1 MSTIRDVAKR
11 AGVSTMT
18 VSRVINN
25 SGYISQD
32 ARERVERAISELDYM
47 PNALARSLRFKQTK
61 TIALMLADITNP
73 FFTTLARGVADMA
86 EEHGFSV
93 LFCNTDESKT
103 KELDYLTIFLQK
115 QVDGV
120 LLVPASETGEAVAL
134 LAARG
139 VPVVTLD
146 RRVQG
151 EAVDLVRCNSEQGG
165 YNLIRHL
172 IELGHTRIAAIS
184 GPRNVSTAQD
194 RVTGYRRA
202 LAEAGIAIDERLI
215 CYGDYTE
222 AGGYR
227 LAHEM
232 IRMQPRPTA
241 LFTANN
247 FLAFGAYR
255 AVREVGMKIPDQL
268 SMVTFDD
275 LPAMLILEPFLTVVA
290 QPAYEIGHQAM
301 ALLLK
306 RLSGEGPA
314 SAQEIVLP
322 TTLIVNKSSGAPPI
336 EPRGQGDGEMGRL
349 GES

>member
-61 TIALMLADITNP
+61 TIALSLADITNP

-93 LFCNTDESKT
+93 LFCNTDESEA

-120 LLVPASETGEAVAL
+120 LLVPASETGEAVAML
-134 LAARG
+134 TARG
-139 VPVVTLD
+139 VPVVTID

-165 YNLIRHL
+165 YDLTRHL
-172 IELGHTRIAAIS
+172 IGLGHTRIAAIS

-194 RVTGYRRA
+194 RVAGYLRA
-202 LAEAGIAIDERLI
+202 LGEADIAPDERLI
-215 CYGDYTE
+215 QYGEYTE

-227 LAHEM
+227 MASEM
-232 IRMQPRPTA
+232 IRLEPRPTA

-255 AVREVGMKIPDQL
+255 AIREAGLRVPDQI

-275 LPAMLILEPFLTVVA
+275 LPPLLILEPFLTVVS
-290 QPAYEIGHQAM
+290 QPAYEIGQQAM
-301 ALLLK
+301 AMLLR
-306 RLSGEGPA
+306 RLAGEGPTR
-314 SAQEIVLP
+314 AQELVLP
-322 TTLIVNKSSGAPPI
+322 TTLIVNRSSGRPPTI
-336 EPRGQGDGEMGRL
+336 Q
-349 GES
+349 